1 MLSHFPLSASEFDG
15 PVLVTGA
22 GGCIGSWVLAL
33 LTHAGV
39 PVSSFDLK
47 ADTRRP
53 ALLMSEADLKKVHW
67 YEGDIADTAAVKAAV
82 QTQQGSRHHPFGGL
96 ASAVL
101 PCQPRGWCVGECGGH
116 SECV

>member
-39 PVSSFDLK
+39 PVSAFDLK

-67 YEGDIADTAAVKAAV
+67 LGT
-82 QTQQGSRHHPFGGL
+82 L
-96 ASAVL
+96 
-101 PCQPRGWCVGECGGH
+101 VGHRTRCA
-116 SECV
+116 